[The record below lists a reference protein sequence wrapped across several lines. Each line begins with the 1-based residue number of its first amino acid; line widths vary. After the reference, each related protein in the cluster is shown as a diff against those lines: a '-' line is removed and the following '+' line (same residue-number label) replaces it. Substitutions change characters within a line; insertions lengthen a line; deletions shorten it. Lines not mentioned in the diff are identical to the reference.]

1 MKKKLFILISLGLM
15 AFAACN
21 KLENT
26 EIRLK
31 PAPAP
36 ETFNVSVPGAYTKT
50 TLDGLKPKWVTG
62 DEIRVYGHNTDE
74 DTYTDNAVYELKSGN
89 GEGTAV
95 FSLKSGEEGLSGTYD
110 EFYAVYPAGLT
121 VTGLPESMILPRLNS
136 SPYHLRKQNPSS
148 GQIDPNLA
156 VMTAKY
162 NGSTMSFRHGVA
174 YIKITIPSDGITA
187 IDINLNNST
196 ACLADTPTYNAS
208 TGALTSTGNS
218 SKNIASATGTFEK
231 GESYYFAAIP
241 RGGSNHIG
249 TTKITF
255 TGGETVST
263 DHFSGKDVEIG
274 KVFDLGT
281 PALPTEPYFTANDVD
296 INADAT
302 AGTIDFTVS
311 NLEDGGVVTR
321 SLVSS
326 TIANLSLGAVT
337 FNSSTGAGSVSFTCD
352 ENDDDE
358 YDKTAVIRLTYTY
371 GAPEETKTKDV
382 TITQSKAG
390 IVVLVPITTAKTWDV
405 ANNFNPLSVSKGTSA
420 LSETFIDD
428 NLEYVCDSKIKFTST
443 YLRFDG
449 TGSPTSKCVR
459 FLIAGPGTLT
469 VNAKSANSTATD
481 RSVKIAH
488 NGTADADAF
497 TVPKGS
503 DSAESH
509 VWTISTA
516 SSGDVISVYSGNS
529 GINVYSITWTP
540 AS

>member
-1 MKKKLFILISLGLM
+1 M

-21 KLENT
+21 KLENN
-26 EIRLK
+26 EVRLK

-36 ETFNVSVPGAYTKT
+36 ETFNVSVPDSYTRT

-62 DEIRVYGHNTDE
+62 DEIRVYGHNTDAG
-74 DTYTDNAVYELKSGN
+74 TYTDNAVYELKSGN

-95 FSLKSGEEGLSGTYD
+95 FALKAGEDGLSGTYD
-110 EFYAVYPAGLT
+110 EFYAVYPADLT
-121 VTGLPESMILPRLNS
+121 VTGLPDNMTLPRLNF
-136 SPYHLRKQNPSS
+136 SPYHLRKQNPSP
-148 GQIDPNLA
+148 GQIDPKLA

-162 NGSTMSFRHGVA
+162 DGSTMSFRHGVA
-174 YIKITIPSDGITA
+174 YIKITIPTDGITM
-187 IDINLNNST
+187 IDINLNNGT
-196 ACLADTPTYNAS
+196 ACLADTPTYNS
-208 TGALTSTGNS
+208 TTGVLTSTGNS
-218 SKNIASATGTFEK
+218 SKNITSASGTFVK

-249 TTKITF
+249 TTTVTF

-281 PALPTEPYFTANDVD
+281 PALPVEPYFTTSDVD
-296 INADAT
+296 IDADET
-302 AGTIDFTVS
+302 SGTIDFTVS
-311 NLEDGGVVTR
+311 NLVEGGSVTG
-321 SLVSS
+321 SIVSS
-326 TIANLSLGAVT
+326 TIANLSLGAVS
-337 FNSSTGAGSVSFTCD
+337 FNSKTGIGSVPFTCN

-358 YDKTAVIRLTYTY
+358 NDKTAVIRLTYAY
-371 GAPEETKTKDV
+371 GDPEETKTKDV
-382 TITQSKAG
+382 TITQSKSG
-390 IVVLVPITTAKTWDV
+390 IVVLVPVAAVKTWDV
-405 ANNFNPLSVSKGTSA
+405 ANNFKPLSVAKGTDA
-420 LSETFIDD
+420 LTETFIDD
-428 NLEYVCDSKIKFTST
+428 NLEYVCDSKIKFNAS

-449 TGSPTSKCVR
+449 TGAPTTKCVR

-481 RSVKIAH
+481 RSIKIAH
-488 NGTADADAF
+488 NGTANADVF

-516 SSGDVISVYSGNS
+516 SSGDVISIYSGNS